1 MSNNHVCEIKGIG
14 NSQNLPTNPQGSR
27 LDWLQ
32 KLQPV
37 VALSTTEA
45 EYIAATEAIK
55 EAIWLQDVKYHFIRE
70 KVSSG
75 LINIQKISTKDN
87 LADFG
92 TKIVTTD
99 KFSLCRDLLHIDEG

>member
-1 MSNNHVCEIKGIG
+1 MALSFEIKETTSCLEIELGERRE
-14 NSQNLPTNPQGSR
+14 NPLGT
-27 LDWLQ
+27 
-32 KLQPV
+32 LQPV

-75 LINIQKISTKDN
+75 LINIEKISTKDN
-87 LADFG
+87 PADFG

>member
-1 MSNNHVCEIKGIG
+1 MGNNHVCEIKGIG
-14 NSQNLPTNPQGSR
+14 NSKSQNLPMNPQGSR
-27 LDWLQ
+27 
-32 KLQPV
+32 LQPV

-45 EYIAATEAIK
+45 EYIATIEAIK

-75 LINIQKISTKDN
+75 LVNIEKISTKDN
-87 LADFG
+87 PADFG

-99 KFSLCRDLLHIDEG
+99 KFSLCRDLLYIDEG